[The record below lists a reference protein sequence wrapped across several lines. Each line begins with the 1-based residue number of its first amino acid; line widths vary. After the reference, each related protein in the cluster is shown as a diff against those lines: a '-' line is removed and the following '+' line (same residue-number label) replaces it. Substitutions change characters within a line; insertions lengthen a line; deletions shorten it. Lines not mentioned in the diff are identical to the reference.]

1 MMPPLASTNASS
13 RASST
18 TTQQELLTRYE
29 EALARIQELEE
40 ENEALKLKQLEIN
53 TAKELYLKIF
63 EDFPALIWRSRLD
76 KLCDYFNRTWLE
88 WTGHTMEQEYG
99 NGWTKGIHP
108 DDYEFC
114 LDTYVKAFE
123 AREPFYME
131 YRLVDKHGEYRW
143 IGDHG
148 RPFYDLDSTFLGYIG
163 SCYDITENKINQQK
177 LVKLNATKDKF
188 FSIVA
193 HDLRNPISTFVSLS
207 EFLME
212 NGKDFDDKE
221 MDEIAVQMHK
231 DSKNTLLLLENLLEW
246 AKAQSDVISYNPKPI
261 KLAELFEEVLSQV
274 ELCAKT
280 KSITIKGIKHQDLTV
295 VGDKNMLN
303 TVLRNL
309 VMNAIKFTPRGGV
322 VELIAEEKDN
332 EQDTSSTVVITV
344 SDNGLGIA
352 KENIPDLFSLMKD
365 SRRRLGTDDEKGSG
379 LGLIICREFIEK
391 HQGKIWAESEFGKGT
406 DIKFTIPRSE

>member
-1 MMPPLASTNASS
+1 MMPPLASTGSNANSL
-13 RASST
+13 
-18 TTQQELLTRYE
+18 TQEEVLLAKYE
-29 EALARIQELEE
+29 EALARIQELEN
-40 ENEALKLKQLEIN
+40 ENEELKLKQLEIS

-114 LDTYVKAFE
+114 LETYVKAFD
-123 AREPFYME
+123 AHEPFYME

-148 RPFYDLDSTFLGYIG
+148 RPFYDLDGTFLGYIG
-163 SCYDITENKINQQK
+163 SCYDITENKMNQQK

-207 EFLME
+207 EYLME
-212 NGKDFDDKE
+212 NGKDFDDSE

-246 AKAQSDVISYNPKPI
+246 SRAQTDGISYNPKPI
-261 KLAELFEEVLSQV
+261 KLVELFEEVVSQV
-274 ELCAKT
+274 ELCAKA
-280 KSITIKGIKHQDLTV
+280 KRIAIKRVKHQGLTV
-295 VGDKNMLN
+295 IGDRNMLH

-309 VMNAIKFTPRGGV
+309 LMNAIKFTRKGGA
-322 VELIAEEKDN
+322 VEVIAEENGN
-332 EQDTSSTVVITV
+332 EQDTANKTVVITV

-352 KENIPDLFSLMKD
+352 KENIPDLFSLVKD

-379 LGLIICREFIEK
+379 LGLIICRDFIEK
-391 HQGKIWAESEFGKGT
+391 HQGKIWAESELGKGT
-406 DIKFTIPRSE
+406 DIKFTIPRSV